1 MLDAEDLVEMR
12 VVDPEA
18 QRCVGV
24 GVGVVCGCECDV
36 LVSVMC
42 RCGV

>member
-24 GVGVVCGCECDV
+24 GVVCGCECDV

>member
-24 GVGVVCGCECDV
+24 VCGGECDV

-42 RCGV
+42 V

>member
-24 GVGVVCGCECDV
+24 VCGCGCDV
-36 LVSVMC
+36 CLK
-42 RCGV
+42 G